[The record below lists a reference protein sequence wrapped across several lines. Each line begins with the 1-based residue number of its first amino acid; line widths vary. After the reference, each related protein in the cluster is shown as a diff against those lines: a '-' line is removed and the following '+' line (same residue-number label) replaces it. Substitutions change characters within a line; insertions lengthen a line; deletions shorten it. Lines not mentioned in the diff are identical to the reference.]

1 MTLTINLDE
10 ALTVQ
15 LRKQAA
21 ARHLALEEFA
31 AHLLGEAVAR
41 LESPQQWEQHNQ
53 RRLALIRKSSST
65 LLSAEEAAELDDLQ
79 AALDR
84 RLEPVDDRL
93 LAALERMQ
101 HAVDAL
107 PADAKQ

>member
-1 MTLTINLDE
+1 MTLTITLD
-10 ALTVQ
+10 AVLTVQ

-21 ARHLALEEFA
+21 ARHLTLEELTVY
-31 AHLLGEAVAR
+31 LLGEAVAQ
-41 LESPQQWEQHNQ
+41 LEDTQQWEQHNQ

-65 LLSAEEAAELDDLQ
+65 PLPAEEARELDALQ

-84 RLEPVDDRL
+84 RLEPVDDQL

-101 HAVDAL
+101 HAVDTL
-107 PADAKQ
+107 SADAKS